1 MTDRTFAP
9 SIKLNFRESM
19 KRLAATIT
27 REYWEPAFDV
37 LPESYGRHLVVFN
50 DGNVRIDEME
60 KNNFYS
66 PDFSSTIA
74 FCAPIPDELAPD
86 RLREYMTSVEMD
98 DEIDFSGVEEVSK
111 THPDEAVEEFFGDHP
126 EAILHIKEDEF
137 EAIAERIRANYK
149 DLGVYIP
156 TVDGYD
162 GLEAALCSLQ
172 AKMEREENNEKEAA

>member
-1 MTDRTFAP
+1 MTDRTFAR

-19 KRLAATIT
+19 KRLAATIS

-37 LPESYGRHLVVFN
+37 LPEGYIRLLVVFK

-86 RLREYMTSVEMD
+86 CLREYMTSVEMD

-111 THPDEAVEEFFGDHP
+111 TDPDEAVEEFFGDHP

-149 DLGVYIP
+149 DLGIYIP
-156 TVDGYD
+156 TVNGSD
-162 GLEAALCSLQ
+162 GLEAALYSLR
-172 AKMEREENNEKEAA
+172 ADMERENDNKEAA